1 MAAAKS
7 GWYRDPTGRHEL
19 RRWDGDGW
27 SEWVI
32 DAGRRNFDD
41 IDGCGGPPQGEMVAV
56 DEQPSLAKRVRGVG
70 GGAGR
75 ASPRT
80 TAGSGDTLLPV
91 PEEAWSLVAPAVVTA
106 VVAGLAAWVVIEL
119 GERGAF
125 PALGDSPLDE
135 LVRQILLP
143 VVAATAVF
151 EALVALGLLRIA
163 HRAGAAAGGA
173 WRTMRTVTREEIL
186 RGLIA
191 FLMALFA
198 RTVVIETFAGP
209 FAGAVRPIGPLW
221 LFAVEAVL
229 LLAVAPVVE
238 ERLFRGVVF
247 VGLRHRFGPV
257 QAVLGSAA
265 VYGVATSWAGI
276 TTTAPTAALA
286 GLAVG
291 AVFAW
296 FVHAGHDL
304 RPVVVAHFLL
314 NFWFLAQR
322 VLAS

>member
-1 MAAAKS
+1 MAAAKW
-7 GWYRDPTGRHEL
+7 GWYRDPSGRHEL

-32 DAGRRNFDD
+32 DADRRSFDD
-41 IDGCGGPPQGEMVAV
+41 IDGCGGPPEGEMVAV
-56 DEQPSLAKRVRGVG
+56 DDQPPRVKRLRPAG
-70 GGAGR
+70 GETA
-75 ASPRT
+75 PRT
-80 TAGSGDTLLPV
+80 TAGSGDTLLPAD
-91 PEEAWSLVAPAVVTA
+91 EDAASLVVPAVVTA
-106 VVAGLAAWVVIEL
+106 LLAGLAAGVVMVL
-119 GERGAF
+119 GRSDAVPGLNAM
-125 PALGDSPLDE
+125 PDE
-135 LVRQILLP
+135 LVRRFLLP
-143 VVAATAVF
+143 LVAATAVF
-151 EALVALGLLRIA
+151 EAMVALGLLRVG
-163 HRAGAAAGGA
+163 HRALAAGGRTA
-173 WRTMRTVTREEIL
+173 WRVMRTVTRDEML

-198 RTVVIETFAGP
+198 RTFVVSTFAGP

-221 LFAVEAVL
+221 LFAAEAVL

-257 QAVLGSAA
+257 KAVLGSAA
-265 VYGVATSWAGI
+265 VYGLATSWSGV
-276 TTTAPTAALA
+276 TTTATTAGLA

-304 RPVVVAHFLL
+304 RPLVVAHFLL
-314 NFWFLAQR
+314 NFWFLAER

>member
-1 MAAAKS
+1 MGAAKW

-32 DAGRRNFDD
+32 DADRRSFDD

-56 DEQPSLAKRVRGVG
+56 DDRPSRAKRIGT
-70 GGAGR
+70 AGR
-75 ASPRT
+75 TSPRT

-106 VVAGLAAWVVIEL
+106 VVAGLAAGVVVAL

-125 PALGDSPLDE
+125 PSLGDTPLDE

-143 VVAATAVF
+143 IVAATAVF
-151 EALVALGLLRIA
+151 EAIVALGLLRVG
-163 HRAGAAAGGA
+163 HRAPAGAGRPSA
-173 WRTMRTVTREEIL
+173 WRTIRTVTRDEIL

-198 RTVVIETFAGP
+198 RTFVISTFAGP

-221 LFAVEAVL
+221 LFAAEAVL

-238 ERLFRGVVF
+238 ERLFRGFVF

-257 QAVLGSAA
+257 KAVLGSAA
-265 VYGVATSWAGI
+265 VYGLATSWSGV
-276 TTTAPTAALA
+276 TTTATTAGLA

-296 FVHAGHDL
+296 FVHTGHDL
-304 RPVVVAHFLL
+304 RPLVVAHFLL
-314 NFWFLAQR
+314 NFWFLAER